1 MAEDPTKINTTD
13 PPDLVNLKVS
23 NPLVYIKYWWKKIMA
38 NEGIDVRVRARP
50 VTVFG
55 IAVIAFSLAF
65 GLGGIVLPFA
75 FPWLKVNNPIPT
87 TSPTASPDAW
97 RETALKGT
105 LKKTTTVPV
114 KFFLLTSSDE
124 AVTLQAPEYI
134 NLNNL
139 VGKRIFAS
147 GSYNQ
152 KQKILAISD
161 VQDLE
166 VLLTSPQ
173 PIPTIKPT
181 PSPTLTPLAT
191 PNPAAA
197 GEGGN
202 PL

>member
-1 MAEDPTKINTTD
+1 
-13 PPDLVNLKVS
+13 
-23 NPLVYIKYWWKKIMA
+23 MA

-65 GLGGIVLPFA
+65 GLGGVVLPFA
-75 FPWLKVNNPIPT
+75 FPWLKVNSPIPT
-87 TSPTASPDAW
+87 ATPTATPDTW

-105 LKKTTTVPV
+105 LKKTTADPV

-124 AVTLQAPEYI
+124 AVTLQAPSYI
-134 NLNNL
+134 NLSNL
-139 VGKRIFAS
+139 VGRRIFAS

-152 KQKILAISD
+152 KQKILIITD

-181 PSPTLTPLAT
+181 PSPTNSPL
-191 PNPAAA
+191 PNY
-197 GEGGN
+197 
-202 PL
+202 